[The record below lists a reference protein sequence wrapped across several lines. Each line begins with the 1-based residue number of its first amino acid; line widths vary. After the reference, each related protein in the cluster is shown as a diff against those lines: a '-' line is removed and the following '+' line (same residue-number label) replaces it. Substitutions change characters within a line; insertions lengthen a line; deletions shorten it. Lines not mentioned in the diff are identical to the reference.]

1 MKFKFCG
8 DNDCQDW
15 ILAQINVC
23 SKLTSIKLKL
33 ILKEVMHHII
43 SGKLDLPKVC
53 KLTADAKLTE
63 EETKAILAA
72 LNFIIL
78 SSIKYET
85 DSETLSNELQQL
97 GLPKEHSITLSKSY
111 ADKFN
116 EIKQMLQEQSLRLDP
131 MLECSYEI
139 VSKFNP
145 DQTMSVHCPSLFL
158 TIKTNPTTTK
168 NETTTFHVIPEKLSC
183 LINDLKEVEKM
194 MNESD
199 D

>member
-15 ILAQINVC
+15 ILAQINVF

-33 ILKEVMHHII
+33 ILKEVMQHILT
-43 SGKLDLPKVC
+43 GKLHLQNVC
-53 KLTADAKLTE
+53 KLTADAKLNE

-97 GLPKEHSITLSKSY
+97 GLPKEHSITLSKAY

-116 EIKQMLQEQSLRLDP
+116 EIIQMTREKSLQMNP
-131 MLECSYEI
+131 MLECSYKI
-139 VSKFNP
+139 ISKFNNE
-145 DQTMSVHCPSLFL
+145 TMSVHCPSLFL
-158 TIKTNPTTTK
+158 SIRTNPTTTT
-168 NETTTFHVIPEKLSC
+168 NETSTFHVIPEKLTC
-183 LINDLKEVEKM
+183 LISDLKEVEKM
-194 MNESD
+194 MNESTY
-199 D
+199 